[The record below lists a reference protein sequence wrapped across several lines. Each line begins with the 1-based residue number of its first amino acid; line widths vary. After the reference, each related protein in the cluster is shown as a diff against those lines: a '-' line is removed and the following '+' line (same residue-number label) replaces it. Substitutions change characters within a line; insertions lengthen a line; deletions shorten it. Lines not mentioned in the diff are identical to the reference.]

1 MGDANK
7 LTRGFGSGR
16 STLLIVIAVAGWLGS
31 GVFRLRLWVGCESSR
46 GGGFVYVEGLV
57 VGNRVVEV
65 GGVAAFAVVE
75 VCTLLRAL

>member
-1 MGDANK
+1 MVKSNE
-7 LTRGFGSGR
+7 LMRGFGSGHVA
-16 STLLIVIAVAGWLGS
+16 LLVVIAVAGWLGS
-31 GVFRLRLWVGCESSR
+31 WIFRLRLWVGCEGSR